1 MIKDSAGNLR
11 RMNAAMAGTC
21 VIGAIRVVKALHRLV
36 RRGLKKSGKMVPHQ
50 SCDAAQ
56 FETAGTVVHDAAQEG
71 KEKILRYG
79 GSINAGI
86 TCEGPHSS
94 VRQAVYQPKNEPAN
108 RQLPDRVVVTIAID
122 RFQRRKYA
130 GDVW

>member
-36 RRGLKKSGKMVPHQ
+36 RRGLKKSGKLVPHQ

-56 FETAGTVVHDAAQEG
+56 VETAGTVVHDAAQEW
-71 KEKILRYG
+71 KETMPPDV
-79 GSINAGI
+79 GSITAG
-86 TCEGPHSS
+86 TTVEGPRSS
-94 VRQAVYQPKNEPAN
+94 VRQAV
-108 RQLPDRVVVTIAID
+108 
-122 RFQRRKYA
+122 
-130 GDVW
+130 